1 MLPERIKQDDRNKI
15 CITVS
20 GTIIILLTCLF
31 IFPDLTYCQREVK
44 VGKKLERSFW
54 KENDSTNY
62 LECLVPSTI
71 SLKIK
76 MILKYSYYYLKLQ
89 IHRITWL
96 IIFIAL
102 NSSLSL
108 SHKSLFALRILNSMV
123 YGILAHNF
131 KRKNT
136 KK

>member
-1 MLPERIKQDDRNKI
+1 
-15 CITVS
+15 
-20 GTIIILLTCLF
+20 
-31 IFPDLTYCQREVK
+31 
-44 VGKKLERSFW
+44 
-54 KENDSTNY
+54 
-62 LECLVPSTI
+62 
-71 SLKIK
+71 